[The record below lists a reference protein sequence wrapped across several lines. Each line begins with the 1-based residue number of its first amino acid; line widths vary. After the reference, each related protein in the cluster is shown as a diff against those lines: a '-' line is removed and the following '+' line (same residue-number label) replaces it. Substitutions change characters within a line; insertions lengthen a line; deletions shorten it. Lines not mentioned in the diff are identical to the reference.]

1 VDPSRV
7 MVGQQPMPLV
17 DNLPGEES
25 VLLLN
30 RGLFVVYV
38 GGPYVDG
45 PATGVPLAPLGSLA
59 VPADRQWY
67 GVADAAAKGAAQ
79 EVYRVPG
86 GTSYSPAP
94 SEIAAQIQASH
105 LAAQIGAAVPSALAI
120 AGAGYSTGSRAV
132 DGPSRTHLTAAY
144 PDNPGP
150 IDVSQALSIDLLWT
164 WKTGPARPAGTTRA
178 WGQCRL
184 AWQDDNGATIQ
195 HDSFELCNTRP
206 TVVGAPTTLATIRSP
221 AIGRYLQLF
230 FESSQ
235 YGAAGLQR
243 GASNLDFADFYLL
256 QSARSTDRTRYFP
269 GAIGNG
275 ATPGP
280 GFTGILFNG
289 PGITGLAAGATSAPF
304 VLEPYSGLIDLRFFS
319 FGAPAVVRVGLGS
332 GSDGTNIYNDETPIT
347 ASTYGRMQLQ
357 GIRSQVV
364 VTFRN
369 TGSVSS
375 NVYAYAVAGDT

>member
-45 PATGVPLAPLGSLA
+45 PGTGVPLAPLGSLA
-59 VPADRQWY
+59 VPADRQWW
-67 GVADAAAKGAAQ
+67 GLAEPAAKAALQ
-79 EVYRVPG
+79 AVYRVPG

-94 SEIAAQIQASH
+94 SEIAAQIQASQ

-120 AGAGYSTGSRAV
+120 AGAGYSTGSRGV
-132 DGPSRTHLTAAY
+132 DGPVRQHLTASY
-144 PDNPGP
+144 PDNPP
-150 IDVSQALSIDLLWT
+150 FLDVSQAQSIDLLWA
-164 WKTGPARPAGTTRA
+164 WKVGVARPAGTTRA
-178 WGQCRL
+178 WGQLRL
-184 AWQDDNGATIQ
+184 AWQDDTGATIQ

-206 TVVGAPTTLATIRSP
+206 TVVGAATTTASIRSP
-221 AIGRYLQLF
+221 AIGRFLQLS

-235 YGAAGLQR
+235 FGAAGLQR
-243 GASNLDFADFYLL
+243 GAAGLDFADLYLL
-256 QSARSTDRTRYFP
+256 QSARPTDRVRYFP

-280 GFTGILFNG
+280 GFTGILSDQ
-289 PGITGLAAGATSAPF
+289 PGIIGLAAGATSAPF
-304 VLEPYSGLIDLRFFS
+304 VLEPYSGLIDLRYVS
-319 FGAPAVVRVGLGS
+319 FGAPATVNIGFGS
-332 GSDGTNIYNDETPIT
+332 AADGNVIYQDGIGIT
-347 ASTYGRMQLQ
+347 SGVYSRTQLQ
-357 GIRSQVV
+357 GMRSQLF
-364 VTFRN
+364 VTFKN
-369 TGSVSS
+369 TGTVAT
-375 NVYAYAVAGDT
+375 NVYVLAIAADS